1 MRESTDLFLR
11 SCPGPSGSPRSAP
24 DGPGSRKGPVRRK
37 RSPAPAPGSPAKSV
51 PTRSKRPCFLPP
63 LPFLRVLRV
72 FPVRSF
78 RSVPARR
85 DLPAPG
91 SVSRGSGGLPGGE
104 RKGSSLVPPPGIHR
118 VAKRMRRIFRIHKEP
133 VLCLYFPDQST
144 ENSTTRY
151 SRSTTSGVRVKVYSG
166 PLPTVNQPRSSPSL
180 ASHTM
185 RQFSSTPDTRA
196 ARVTASP

>member
-1 MRESTDLFLR
+1 MSRSIRIAAQRSGWAGIAQRAGQEKKVSRSSTRITSEISPHQIKAPMLFASPAVSPFFR
-11 SCPGPSGSPRSAP
+11 VFSGFTGFPGPSG
-24 DGPGSRKGPVRRK
+24 PG
-37 RSPAPAPGSPAKSV
+37 
-51 PTRSKRPCFLPP
+51 T
-63 LPFLRVLRV
+63 
-72 FPVRSF
+72 
-78 RSVPARR
+78 ARR
-85 DLPAPG
+85 DLPAPS

-104 RKGSSLVPPPGIHR
+104 RKGSSPIVPPPGIHR

-133 VLCLYFPDQST
+133 VLCVSFPDQST

>member
-1 MRESTDLFLR
+1 MSRSFRIAAQRSGWAGIAQRAGQEKKVSRSSTRITSEISPHQIKAPMLF
-11 SCPGPSGSPRSAP
+11 A
-24 DGPGSRKGPVRRK
+24 
-37 RSPAPAPGSPAKSV
+37 SPAVFTGF
-51 PTRSKRPCFLPP
+51 TG
-63 LPFLRVLRV
+63 

-78 RSVPARR
+78 RSGHGPSRPPGPRLRQPGIRR
-85 DLPAPG
+85 SSG
-91 SVSRGSGGLPGGE
+91 RGTKRVVSI
-104 RKGSSLVPPPGIHR
+104 VPPPGIHR